1 MKPSTVLCNNAV
13 YRYYTTTTTTRPTV
27 AVVVAAAAAA
37 AATTTNISCLTGQ
50 YSAVGWD
57 RPASQKSP
65 DKNLFVALFS
75 GVG

>member
-13 YRYYTTTTTTRPTV
+13 YRYYTTTITTTV
-27 AVVVAAAAAA
+27 VVVVAAAAATT
-37 AATTTNISCLTGQ
+37 TTTNISCLSGQ
-50 YSAVGWD
+50 YSAVRWD

>member
-13 YRYYTTTTTTRPTV
+13 YRYYTTTITTT
-27 AVVVAAAAAA
+27 VVVVVAAA

-50 YSAVGWD
+50 YSAVRWD